1 MPKPVPIDPAKLLE
15 AARQFAEH
23 QSAPG
28 RPRPIWLRRAVS
40 SAYYALYHTLCREAA
55 AHLLPNAPPADRFR
69 LARSF
74 THQALRDTCEWIAGR
89 GKLPQHAGTL
99 IEGLRDTAIGDVAAA
114 FLDLQEAR
122 HAADYDHLEAF
133 PKATVLQHIEGAE
146 QAIATLAGAHSEDR
160 QTFFALLALKTQL
173 R

>member
-1 MPKPVPIDPAKLLE
+1 VPTPVPIDPAKLLE
-15 AARQFAEH
+15 AATQFAEH
-23 QSAPG
+23 QTAQG

-40 SAYYALYHTLCREAA
+40 TAYYALYHELCRQAA
-55 AHLLPNAPPADRFR
+55 AHLLPSAPPADQLR
-69 LARSF
+69 LTRSF

-89 GKLPQHAGTL
+89 GRAPRHAAALVTTL
-99 IEGLRDTAIGDVAAA
+99 SITAIQGVATA

-122 HAADYDHLEAF
+122 HDADYDHLAPF
-133 PKATVLQHIEGAE
+133 DKATVLQHVRVAE
-146 QAIATLAGAHSEDR
+146 RAIATLAGASAQDR